1 MGQRRDFDK
10 RKTPVF
16 QEVLNDETPRA
27 ILPCR
32 PVHLDS
38 GDGGGVFPQSIIA
51 VDSAAQS
58 FDAAVPDAQLAMS
71 SAEYPVT
78 AGDVYTL
85 AFAAGTQSVTYAIPV
100 DASYKIQI
108 ANLGVLD
115 CAGLTYLELKERIIN
130 LVHRNYPM
138 GGAQFVLT
146 APASFLVTITGEV
159 KATVQKRAWA
169 LTRLSSLCKPEFT
182 TLSSARNI
190 EVVSEDGSSK
200 VYDLFKAERGGDLSQ
215 DPFLRP
221 NDTVTVKRIDR
232 KVTIKGAVERPGVY
246 DLLEGENLKALIED
260 YSGGLLPTADLS
272 RTELLR
278 VAEAGS
284 PGEKRYLTA
293 RDVEAD
299 FALLCYDKITIADY
313 EDLKPVFFLEGA
325 IQQTLEDGTT
335 SVNPDASS
343 RISAEFNSGEDYAS
357 FLRRNKT
364 WFSPISDLANAY
376 IIREGQR
383 IPINLNALLYDAS
396 VYAGVQIEPY
406 DVLIVPFR
414 QYFVSV
420 SGSVRN
426 PGRYPFI
433 PDRNWEYYVGLAG
446 GIIKSQNAR
455 ESVEITD
462 VNGNALSKTDSVT
475 PETNIS
481 VKTNSALYYFN
492 QYAPVLTMV
501 LSVISTSISILA
513 ISGVL

>member
-27 ILPCR
+27 ILPRR
-32 PVHLDS
+32 PVHPDS
-38 GDGGGVFPQSIIA
+38 GDGGGVFPQSIIESQRNLIRNA
-51 VDSAAQS
+51 ASSGSDSAAQS
-58 FDAAVPDAQLAMS
+58 FDAAVPNAQLAMS

-85 AFAAGTQSVTYAIPV
+85 AFAAGTQPVTYAIPV

-138 GGAQFVLT
+138 GGAQFILT
-146 APASFLVTITGEV
+146 SPASFLVTITGEV

-190 EVVSEDGSSK
+190 EVVSEDGSSG
-200 VYDLFKAERGGDLSQ
+200 VFDLFKAERGGDLSQ

-232 KVTIKGAVERPGVY
+232 QVTIEGSVERPGVY
-246 DLLEGENLKALIED
+246 DLLEGENLKTLIED

-278 VAEAGS
+278 VAGPGS

-325 IQQTLEDGTT
+325 IQQTPEDGATP
-335 SVNPDASS
+335 VNPDASS

-364 WFSPISDLANAY
+364 WFSPISDLSNAY

-383 IPINLNALLYDAS
+383 IPINLNTLLYDAS
-396 VYAGVQIEPY
+396 VYTGVQIELY
-406 DVLIVPFR
+406 DVLVVPFR
-414 QYFVSV
+414 QYFV
-420 SGSVRN
+420 
-426 PGRYPFI
+426 
-433 PDRNWEYYVGLAG
+433 
-446 GIIKSQNAR
+446 
-455 ESVEITD
+455 VEITD

-492 QYAPVLTMV
+492 QYAPVLTTV

-513 ISGVL
+513 VSGVL

>member
-1 MGQRRDFDK
+1 MTKHRARFF
-10 RKTPVF
+10 PA
-16 QEVLNDETPRA
+16 VLF
-27 ILPCR
+27 ILTTAME
-32 PVHLDS
+32 
-38 GDGGGVFPQSIIA
+38 GVFPQSIVESQRNLIR

-58 FDAAVPDAQLAMS
+58 FDAAVPNAQLAMS

-100 DASYKIQI
+100 DASYKIRI

-190 EVVSEDGSSK
+190 EVVSEDGSSG
-200 VYDLFKAERGGDLSQ
+200 VFDLFKAERGGDLSQ

-232 KVTIKGAVERPGVY
+232 QVTITGSVERPGVY
-246 DLLEGENLKALIED
+246 DLLEGENLKTLIED

-278 VAEAGS
+278 IAEAGS
-284 PGEKRYLTA
+284 PGEKHYLTA

-335 SVNPDASS
+335 SVNLDTSS
-343 RISAEFNSGEDYAS
+343 RISAKFNSGEDYAS

-376 IIREGQR
+376 IIRAEQR

-396 VYAGVQIEPY
+396 FYAGVQIEPY

-426 PGRYPFI
+426 PGRYPYI
-433 PDRNWEYYVGLAG
+433 PDRTWDYYVGLAG

-455 ESVEITD
+455 ESVSITN
-462 VNGNALSKTDSVT
+462 VNGRRLSKQDRVE
-475 PETNIS
+475 PETTIE
-481 VKTNSALYYFN
+481 VETNSTLYYFN
-492 QYAPVLTMV
+492 QYAPVLTTI
-501 LSVISTSISILA
+501 LSVVSTTISILA
-513 ISGVL
+513 VSGVL